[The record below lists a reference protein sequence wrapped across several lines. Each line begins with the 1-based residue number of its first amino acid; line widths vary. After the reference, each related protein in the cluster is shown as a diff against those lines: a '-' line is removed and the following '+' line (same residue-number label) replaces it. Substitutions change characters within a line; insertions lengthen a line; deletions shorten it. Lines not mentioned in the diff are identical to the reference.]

1 MPRPTTK
8 ERRHGGL
15 RFRAAVS
22 LAATSALLF
31 TAACSN
37 TTSMSTGS
45 HGQKDIA
52 VGVGNPPLTG
62 TLTLPGGSG
71 PFPVI
76 VMLSGS
82 GPNDQDETVADIKP
96 FLDIANGLAADGV
109 ATLRYDKRTY
119 DYPSSIDPS
128 TYTPTEEYVPDAHAA
143 IHLLQRRSDIDQ
155 SRIFVLGHSEGG
167 TMAPKVVQDDPHLA
181 GLILLAAANQPF
193 GATIERQITYL
204 ASLPGGVGQQA
215 VKELPEAEQA
225 AQQIDNPQLST
236 ANHSTWPTSPLAGGL
251 GAAYWLDLRN
261 ANPVARARALSQPI
275 LILQGGRDYQVTVA
289 QDLAAWEKGLAG
301 RPHVTIHVYP
311 QADHLFVDGN
321 GPPSPTDYEHP
332 GHVDPQVIA
341 DIATWVRS
349 H

>member
-8 ERRHGGL
+8 ERRNRGL
-15 RFRAAVS
+15 RSRGAAG
-22 LAATSALLF
+22 LAATAALLF

-37 TTSMSTGS
+37 TTSVSTRT
-45 HGQKDIA
+45 HGPQAIA

-62 TLTLPGGSG
+62 TLTLPGGPG

-82 GPNDQDETVADIKP
+82 GPSDQDETVADDKP
-96 FLDIANGLAADGV
+96 FLDIANGLAVNGI
-109 ATLRYDKRTY
+109 ATLRYDKRAY
-119 DYPSSIDPS
+119 DYPSSIDLS
-128 TYTPTEEYVPDAHAA
+128 TYTPTEEYVPDALAA
-143 IHLLQRRSDIDQ
+143 IHLLEGRSDIDP

-167 TMAPKVVQDDPHLA
+167 TMAPKVVQADPHLA

-193 GATIERQITYL
+193 GATVERQISYL
-204 ASLPGGVGQQA
+204 ASLPGPIGQQA
-215 VKELPEAEQA
+215 EKEVPEAEQA
-225 AQQIDNPQLST
+225 AQQIDNPKLSL
-236 ANHSTWPTSPLAGGL
+236 ANRATWPTSPLAGGL

-261 ANPVARARALSQPI
+261 ADPVARARALSQPI

-289 QDLAAWEKGLAG
+289 QDLAAWEMGLAG
-301 RPHVTIHVYP
+301 RPDVTIHVYP
-311 QADHLFVDGN
+311 KADHLFIDGT
-321 GPPSPTDYEHP
+321 GPPSPADYEHP
-332 GHVDPQVIA
+332 GHVDPQVIT